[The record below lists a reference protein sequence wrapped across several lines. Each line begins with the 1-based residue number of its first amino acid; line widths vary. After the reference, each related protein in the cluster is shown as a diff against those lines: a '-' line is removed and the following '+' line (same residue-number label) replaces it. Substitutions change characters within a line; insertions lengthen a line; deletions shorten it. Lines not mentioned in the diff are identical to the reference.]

1 MPEERNEWKME
12 LLRRKELDLQIWTI
26 LSLSISEKVRK
37 RVQER
42 TLRVYPIDHWI
53 RRLISVATQTSSAI
67 WIEARCY
74 PLRRGGNDP
83 KGDRD
88 H

>member
-12 LLRRKELDLQIWTI
+12 LLRRKELDLEIWTI

-53 RRLISVATQTSSAI
+53 RRLVRVATRTSSAI
-67 WIEARCY
+67 
-74 PLRRGGNDP
+74 
-83 KGDRD
+83 
-88 H
+88 